1 MKIFVIAD
9 PDTALAFGL
18 AGIRGQAVQTASE
31 VPPILQ
37 GLDRQRVGLVLIT
50 EALAEGSRDLIERML
65 LEPGGLLILEI
76 PAMKGPRGRKAW
88 AAERILSLLRR

>member
-9 PDTALAFGL
+9 PDTVLAFGL

-31 VPPILQ
+31 VPAILE

-50 EALAEGSRDLIERML
+50 EALAEENRKPIETLL
-65 LEPGGLLILEI
+65 LEPGGLLIVEI
-76 PAMKGPRGRKAW
+76 PDRSGPKSKKAG
-88 AAERILSLLRR
+88 ATERILSLLRR

>member
-76 PAMKGPRGRKAW
+76 PAMRGPKVKKAR